1 MMIPLPEFDLM
12 PKSVRVAML
21 LTFAGWCSFLFATYA
36 YYDADSFFKFMVAGA
51 IVCYYLYKGRRW
63 ARVMAMLSSVFI
75 VIYGGLFTALFA
87 GQNPTAMVVSAV
99 NVVVF
104 AASFYY
110 LAIPETGRFFK
121 KDPPAD
127 ESHEA
132 DRNGPSNQD
141 N

>member
-1 MMIPLPEFDLM
+1 
-12 PKSVRVAML
+12 ML

-36 YYDADSFFKFMVAGA
+36 YYDADSFFKFMVAGG

-75 VIYGGLFTALFA
+75 VLYGGFFTFLFA
-87 GQNPTAMVVSAV
+87 GQNPIAMVVSAA
-99 NVVVF
+99 NVVIF

-121 KDPPAD
+121 KDAPAD
-127 ESHEA
+127 ESDDA
-132 DRNGPSNQD
+132 DRNNPSTQD
-141 N
+141 D

>member
-12 PKSVRVAML
+12 PKSVRVATL
-21 LTFAGWCSFLFATYA
+21 LTFVGWSCFLFATYT
-36 YYDADSFFKFMVAGA
+36 YYDADSFFKFMVAGG

-75 VIYGGLFTALFA
+75 VLYGGFFTFLFA
-87 GQNPTAMVVSAV
+87 GQNPTAMVVSAA
-99 NVVVF
+99 NVVIF

-121 KDPPAD
+121 KDAPPN
-127 ESHEA
+127 ESDDA
-132 DRNGPSNQD
+132 DRNSPSTQD
-141 N
+141 D